1 MKIIAYICL
10 LLTGLVLANSVLA
23 DAEVVSASS
32 LPNPAG
38 GDVRVPLTDYI
49 RLIEAAQQPEDHA
62 PADYAIGQAS
72 ATVVLSEQ
80 HDHTTAQ
87 IQVSTTIEVFEDQ
100 WTLIP
105 VLPYGAAIN
114 SVLIDGRAIQL
125 VQKAEWMSWSTQQA
139 GTYRLVLNY
148 RIDAQRSEQGFV
160 LPVPIPRASST
171 ELTVQ
176 ANGEQL
182 DMAVIPSSAQSQ
194 QHQNNVHTL
203 QANIPTTSALLIT
216 WRVPSKQPL
225 VVSRAQYNGELVDQA
240 VTFQAEYQLEL
251 FTGEAIAWPIMPTT
265 VILSD
270 VMLDQQ
276 PATVFTEAG
285 WLKVKLQGRGQHQL
299 AVTFQTPVVQQQ
311 GPPAVHFPI
320 PAVPISAFS
329 LKLPGKK
336 DLTFS
341 PPSQVFTEMDEAFTT
356 GQAHIPLSEAVSI
369 SWIDAIPKDIRD
381 ELRANAN
388 IYHAMSAEEG
398 VLYGRGLIDYEITQG
413 ETSLLTFQLPIAAQ
427 VNRITATTAGI
438 SDWLE
443 DADETNRTIQVYLD
457 RKVSGAFQLQVEY
470 EQLLGPQSDA
480 AAISV
485 PIIRASDMH
494 RQRGIVALLA
504 GQELT
509 LEPVKEQGVSRVGE
523 NQLPAFFRNQLTQTI
538 AHTFKYTSAEP
549 LLTVETMAPIRK
561 QGKYDA
567 QVDTLV
573 SLGEVTMRGS
583 AGIQIDV
590 KSGSVLDLNL
600 ALPAGV
606 NVLNVT
612 GPSLRQH
619 QVRTDQNGQLIEVE
633 FTQEMSG
640 QFQMEVNYEYILSD
654 SQSEL
659 AVPTIQVK
667 GAEVQHGRIAVE
679 ALTAVEIQVAGQSQ
693 LSTLEINELPQQ
705 LVLKTTNPILL
716 AFKYVNADVAHQ
728 LTLQMTRHQEL
739 ATQVAAIETADY
751 QTLITDDG
759 LAVTTARFDVRNS
772 RLQFLRLSLPPEAEV
787 WSVFVDGQAEKPANA
802 QDQAA
807 NSHDILIKMLN
818 SATGFP
824 VEVVYAVPVAKMG
837 LFGTLQ
843 AQLPIPDMVV
853 TRSFWDVYLPQGPN
867 YQAVDSNM
875 HVVSERRLV
884 NPVEQGL
891 QAASSDRMSSLQ
903 VGKPLRMTV
912 PKQGILYRFEKLY
925 ANQSDAVAGFTIR
938 YASAEGNHVGL
949 LISVVSVLLIW
960 LAIFALK
967 TGRLAASLWLPMLL
981 GGVVGLTYSLAYF
994 KANPVLALSA
1004 ALVGGV
1010 IYLLWLLLPRWR
1022 RTVDVE

>member
-1 MKIIAYICL
+1 MKIITIICL
-10 LLTGLVLANSVLA
+10 LLTGLVQARTVLPA
-23 DAEVVSASS
+23 TDESPAAV
-32 LPNPAG
+32 PTQGAG
-38 GDVRVPLTDYI
+38 GDVRVPLSDYI
-49 RLIEAAQQPEDHA
+49 RLIEAAQQPEDLA

-80 HDHTTAQ
+80 DDHTTAQ
-87 IQVSTTIEVFEDQ
+87 IQLSTTIEVFADQ

-114 SVLIDGRAIQL
+114 SVLIDGQSIQL

-148 RIDAQRSEQGFV
+148 RIDAQRSAQGYV
-160 LPVPIPRASST
+160 LPVPIPRATST

-176 ANGEQL
+176 ANGQQL

-203 QANIPTTSALLIT
+203 RADIPTTSALLIT
-216 WRVPSKQPL
+216 WREPSKQPL
-225 VVSRAQYNGELVDQA
+225 VVSRAQYSGELQDQA
-240 VTFQAEYQLEL
+240 VTFQAQYQLEL
-251 FTGEAIAWPIMPTT
+251 FTAEAIAWPIMPDA

-270 VMLDQQ
+270 VLLDQQ
-276 PATVFTEAG
+276 PATVFTEGG
-285 WLKVKLQGRGQHQL
+285 WLKVMLQGRGQHQL
-299 AVTFQTPVVQQQ
+299 QVNFQTPVVQQQ

-320 PAVPISAFS
+320 PAVPISAFT

-336 DLTFS
+336 DITFS
-341 PPSQVFTEMDEAFTT
+341 PPSQVLTKTDEAFTT
-356 GQAHIPLSEAVSI
+356 GQAHIPLSDAVSI

-388 IYHAMSAEEG
+388 IYHAISAEEG

-443 DADETNRTIQVYLD
+443 TADETTRIIQVYLD

-470 EQLLGPQSDA
+470 EQLLGPQSTDT

-485 PIIRASDMH
+485 PIIRAEQMH

-523 NQLPAFFRNQLTQTI
+523 NQLPAFFRNPLTQTI

-549 LLTVETMAPIRK
+549 LLTVKTMAPIRQ

-619 QVRTDQNGQLIEVE
+619 QVKAAQDGQLIAVE

-640 QFQMEVNYEYILSD
+640 QFQLEVNYEYILSD

-659 AVPTIQVK
+659 AVPTIQVT

-679 ALTAVEIQVAGQSQ
+679 ALTAIEIQAAGQTQ

-716 AFKYVNADVAHQ
+716 AFKYVNADAAHQ

-772 RLQFLRLSLPPEAEV
+772 RMQFLRLSLPAQAEV

-802 QDQAA
+802 QDQTAERQ
-807 NSHDILIKMLN
+807 DILIKMLN
-818 SATGFP
+818 SASGFP
-824 VEVVYAVPVAKMG
+824 VEVVYAVPMAKMG

-853 TRSFWDVYLPQGPN
+853 THSFWDVYLPQGPN

-875 HVVSERRLV
+875 QVVSERRRV

-891 QAASSDRMSSLQ
+891 KTSTLDRQGSLQ
-903 VGKPLRMTV
+903 VGKPLRMSV
-912 PKQGILYRFEKLY
+912 PQQGILYRFEKLY
-925 ANQSDAVAGFTIR
+925 ANQSDTPAGFEIR
-938 YASAEGNHVGL
+938 YASSSGDHIGL
-949 LISVVSVLLIW
+949 LISLVSVVLIW
-960 LAIFALK
+960 LVIFAIKATTVSARVLIPVLVMGLAGLLLSFGYLK
-967 TGRLAASLWLPMLL
+967 SDPFWPLSIAIAGGVVFLLLLWLPKF
-981 GGVVGLTYSLAYF
+981 S
-994 KANPVLALSA
+994 
-1004 ALVGGV
+1004 
-1010 IYLLWLLLPRWR
+1010 R
-1022 RTVDVE
+1022 RQAG